1 MVKMASAILWTH
13 SAHFCHLG
21 CSVGFPWNLQNILFS
36 HWQWTMW
43 AEYAMTGC
51 ASQSAHKNT
60 VLKREGDEKR
70 ENTKK
75 GGECIRGLEHDNR
88 ITTTNMPDHINTL
101 CLIILRDA
109 ACPWN
114 YFNMSSKTIINTT
127 HTHTHNCC
135 CWILLLCQENK
146 APNNSKMKLQNRN
159 RSLCKTIICISS
171 IFKNWTWSC
180 ASSWQHSC
188 LTFGLWLDLWR
199 VHIDLIITPM
209 TQGTIFAL
217 RWAKLRES
225 WKAAVLSYKL
235 YSL

>member
-127 HTHTHNCC
+127 HTHTTFMPDFWSLTWFVESSHWPDHHPHDPGHHLCTEMSKTKRKLKSSSTVLQT
-135 CWILLLCQENK
+135 IL
-146 APNNSKMKLQNRN
+146 A
-159 RSLCKTIICISS
+159 
-171 IFKNWTWSC
+171 
-180 ASSWQHSC
+180 
-188 LTFGLWLDLWR
+188 
-199 VHIDLIITPM
+199 
-209 TQGTIFAL
+209 
-217 RWAKLRES
+217 
-225 WKAAVLSYKL
+225 LSYKFPDRFADSC
-235 YSL
+235 YCPS